1 MHIVLTIVGKDK
13 VGIIARVSALLAENN
28 INILSINQTILEGYF
43 TMVMLADM
51 EQAKVN
57 LRDLQQILQKEG
69 EAIGVEIKAQ
79 HEDIFH
85 AMHRI

>member
-1 MHIVLTIVGKDK
+1 MQIVLTIVGKDK

-57 LRDLQQILQKEG
+57 LRDLQQILQKEC